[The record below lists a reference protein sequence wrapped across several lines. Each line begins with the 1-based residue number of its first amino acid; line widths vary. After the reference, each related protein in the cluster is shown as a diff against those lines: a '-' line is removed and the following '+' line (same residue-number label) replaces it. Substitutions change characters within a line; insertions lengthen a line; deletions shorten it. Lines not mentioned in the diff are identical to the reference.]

1 MSKAHSFTITETT
14 TSDMARAFM
23 RFQFR
28 QPLVIGTYALMLL
41 LSVYIGY
48 SFRNAWYGV
57 AYAILAF
64 GLLPWSRYHNL
75 QKRFKASFP
84 VGSTITATLK
94 SKALALELPQA
105 SSKIS
110 YDVFR
115 DIIEQGEY
123 LVLRQRVSKLCVV
136 LPRALFP
143 DEVLDELK
151 AHIVSPR

>member
-14 TSDMARAFM
+14 TGDMARAFM

-28 QPLVIGTYALMLL
+28 QPLVIVTYALMLL

-48 SFRNAWYGV
+48 SFRNIWYGV
-57 AYAILAF
+57 AYAVMAF
-64 GLLPWSRYHNL
+64 GLLPWSRYRNL

-94 SKALALELPQA
+94 SKELALELPQA

-151 AHIVSPR
+151 AHITSPR